1 MSHTA
6 GALARPQASHC
17 VQGLLVTP
25 RSLTV
30 RPAHL
35 HLQACSAL
43 SQLLVY
49 SLTQAGNLRVLSDSS
64 LLARG
69 SHSSSPRCFVSEMS
83 CTSSLS
89 SPSPPTAGSH
99 ISLWQLNPF
108 LMTSSPS
115 QASHGADLEN
125 PKHYPAAL
133 QPLNRKVINIYKPR
147 SPETEHFSYL
157 LLGSS
162 QAPQKPD
169 P

>member
-30 RPAHL
+30 RLVHL

-89 SPSPPTAGSH
+89 SPSPPTSGSH

-133 QPLNRKVINIYKPR
+133 HWLTSQQESHQHLQAQVPRNRAFQLSIIRK
-147 SPETEHFSYL
+147 
-157 LLGSS
+157 
-162 QAPQKPD
+162 
-169 P
+169 